1 MDDAQVRL
9 CGKAGLLHA
18 LGKMAIDANVLNK
31 PGPLTDQEFM
41 DIQTHP
47 QCGYEMLLS
56 IKDMPLVVLDVCL
69 HHHEKY
75 NGSGYPGGLRAEEI
89 SIYARIYMLDLQ
101 VRPRRPTSSDV
112 SASPEPPCPRS

>member
-112 SASPEPPCPRS
+112 SASPAPPCPRS